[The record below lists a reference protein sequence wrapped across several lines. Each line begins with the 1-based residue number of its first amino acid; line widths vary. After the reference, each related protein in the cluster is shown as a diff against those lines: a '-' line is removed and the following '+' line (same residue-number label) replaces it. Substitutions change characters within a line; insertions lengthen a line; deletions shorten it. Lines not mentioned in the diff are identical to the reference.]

1 MSPPVE
7 LNASSSRMSIHELDT
22 SPTPPP
28 LTLLLADFLNST
40 INDDNKNV
48 IVRIGLN
55 ENQVIN
61 IQYCENGEI
70 TPYIENFHP
79 GNRPQPPPQPIVQ
92 EVEEGGGEDNN
103 NISTEHDDDQ
113 TLEDD
118 PDDDDNEST
127 ESRVEATQEELDVRE
142 RTVIQEENEANQFE
156 IELTNRE
163 QMLRVS
169 LCAREV
175 LILRREYE
183 ATRRHRF
190 LKLRERFIR
199 EHEENDTPS
208 PEVQYIIRGLG

>member
-1 MSPPVE
+1 MSPPVVE
-7 LNASSSRMSIHELDT
+7 VNASSSRMSIHELDT
-22 SPTPPP
+22 SPTPSPS
-28 LTLLLADFLNST
+28 TLLLADFLNST
-40 INDDNKNV
+40 VNDDNKNQ

-70 TPYIENFHP
+70 TPYIENFTP
-79 GNRPQPPPQPIVQ
+79 GNIPQPQPI
-92 EVEEGGGEDNN
+92 VEEGGGEDNNN

-118 PDDDDNEST
+118 ADDDDNEST
-127 ESRVEATQEELDVRE
+127 ESRVEATQEELDLRE
-142 RTVIQEENEANQFE
+142 SAVIQEENEANQFE

-208 PEVQYIIRGLG
+208 PEVQPIIRGLG